1 MGEPVDTELRPAI
14 AQSWQRSDV
23 VGLPPDSTLDHL
35 VPIDV
40 DPQSSLLA
48 AASPVLEELDEQLRE
63 TRYGTLLVDRECR
76 VVRRAFD
83 DSRLL
88 DALDDLRIGL
98 GTSLAEEDAGT
109 NALGTAMEIRE
120 GIVING
126 EEHYVELFKRFSCYG
141 QPIRHPLSRRIEGVC
156 TT

>member
-1 MGEPVDTELRPAI
+1 MGDLVDTELRPAI

-35 VPIDV
+35 VPVDV
-40 DPQSSLLA
+40 DPRSSLLA
-48 AASPVLEELDEQLRE
+48 AASPVLEELDEQLRD

-88 DALDDLRIGL
+88 DALDDLGRQHPDGDEL
-98 GTSLAEEDAGT
+98 MVEHRVEPCVHQVHVVDPSVL
-109 NALGTAMEIRE
+109 
-120 GIVING
+120 G
-126 EEHYVELFKRFSCYG
+126 EEL
-141 QPIRHPLSRRIEGVC
+141 LDEGVADLAGHPFC
-156 TT
+156 IFVG